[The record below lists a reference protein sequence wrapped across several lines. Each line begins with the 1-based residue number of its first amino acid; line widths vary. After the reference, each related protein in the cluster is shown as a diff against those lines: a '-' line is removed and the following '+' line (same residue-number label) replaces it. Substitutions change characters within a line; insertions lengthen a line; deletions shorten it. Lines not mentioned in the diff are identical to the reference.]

1 MSETTKTG
9 AFPSAVTQRS
19 PCLMLLLSCIDVLG
33 AVQNKPG
40 YEDMNPEFREV
51 SMGVTK
57 LVTEQ

>member
-1 MSETTKTG
+1 
-9 AFPSAVTQRS
+9 
-19 PCLMLLLSCIDVLG
+19 MLLLSCIDVLG